1 VSELAVQNERQRRF
15 KSRSIQLADEQWD
28 WLDARAER
36 TYSRSASAEIRQL
49 VAAAMEEEA
58 RSAASAVAAAA

>member
-1 VSELAVQNERQRRF
+1 VDTQEERQKRL
-15 KSRSIQLADEQWD
+15 KSRTIQLGDEQWD
-28 WLDARAER
+28 WLDRRAER

-58 RSAASAVAAAA
+58 RAGAQDVREVLVA